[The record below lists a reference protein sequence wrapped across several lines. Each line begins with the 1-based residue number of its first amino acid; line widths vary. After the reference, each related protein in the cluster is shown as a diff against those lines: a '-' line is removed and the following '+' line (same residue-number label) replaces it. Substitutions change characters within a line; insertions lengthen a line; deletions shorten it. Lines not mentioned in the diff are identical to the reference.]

1 MNANGMFL
9 PYVTACLCGL
19 LYNRGRKNR
28 FYRFFFFF
36 FSVISFMPL
45 TAWAVIPLIYVPGS
59 EPGGED
65 VTKFLYNFTTD
76 HSPLLVSA
84 AALLLFAI
92 GLVIM
97 LRKGIIRNYISEIR
111 SAKQS

>member
-1 MNANGMFL
+1 
-9 PYVTACLCGL
+9 
-19 LYNRGRKNR
+19 
-28 FYRFFFFF
+28 
-36 FSVISFMPL
+36 MPL
-45 TAWAVIPLIYVPGS
+45 TAWAVISLIYVPGS

-65 VTKFLYNFTTD
+65 VTKFLYNFTAD

-84 AALLLFAI
+84 AAALLFAA